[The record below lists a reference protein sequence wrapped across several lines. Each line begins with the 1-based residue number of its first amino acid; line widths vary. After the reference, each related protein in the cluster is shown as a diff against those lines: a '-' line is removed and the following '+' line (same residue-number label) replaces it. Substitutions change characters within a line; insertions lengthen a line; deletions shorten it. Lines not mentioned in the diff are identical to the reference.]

1 MAWRGRRMLG
11 VALLLAGLSGAPDV
25 LAQQTFWQNVS
36 LGDWQFDDRGSV
48 DQPKRFYGATLP

>member
-1 MAWRGRRMLG
+1 MLG